1 MTSLIDS
8 NILIQT
14 EDESLLRDVNSK
26 ALLNKNI
33 NALRE
38 YKNRKN
44 FVENIKKDENETKVR
59 LAKLE
64 SDMQDI
70 KNLLIEIA
78 SLRKQ

>member
-8 NILIQT
+8 NILVQT

-33 NALRE
+33 TALRD
-38 YKNRKN
+38 YKNKKN
-44 FVENIKKDENETKVR
+44 LVQAIKQEENETKMR

-64 SDMQDI
+64 NDMQDI

-78 SLRKQ
+78 ALRKQ

>member
-1 MTSLIDS
+1 MTSFIDS
-8 NILIQT
+8 NILVQT

-33 NALRE
+33 TALRD
-38 YKNRKN
+38 YKNKKN
-44 FVENIKKDENETKVR
+44 LVQAIKKEDNETKER

-64 SDMQDI
+64 NDMQDI

-78 SLRKQ
+78 ALRKQ

>member
-26 ALLNKNI
+26 ALLNKNV

-38 YKNRKN
+38 YRSRKN
-44 FVENIKKDENETKVR
+44 FIENIKKDENETKVR

>member
-8 NILIQT
+8 NILVQT

>member
-8 NILIQT
+8 NILVQT

-26 ALLNKNI
+26 ALLNKNV

-38 YKNRKN
+38 YRSRKN
-44 FVENIKKDENETKVR
+44 FIENIKKDENETKVR

>member
-1 MTSLIDS
+1 MIDS
-8 NILIQT
+8 NILVQT
-14 EDESLLRDVNSK
+14 EDDNLIRDVNSK

-33 NALRE
+33 AALRD
-38 YKNRKN
+38 YKNKRKLIQTIRK
-44 FVENIKKDENETKVR
+44 EDGETKER

-78 SLRKQ
+78 ALRKQ

>member
-1 MTSLIDS
+1 MIQED
-8 NILIQT
+8 ILVQT
-14 EDESLLRDVNSK
+14 EDQNLLRDTYSK

-33 NALRE
+33 QGLNE
-38 YKNRKN
+38 YRARKKLL
-44 FVENIKKDENETKVR
+44 ERTKEEELETKQR

-78 SLRKQ
+78 ALRK

>member
-1 MTSLIDS
+1 MTMIDS
-8 NILIQT
+8 NILVQT
-14 EDESLLRDVNSK
+14 EDDNLLRDVNSK

-33 NALRE
+33 AALRD
-38 YKNRKN
+38 YKNKRNLIQTIRK
-44 FVENIKKDENETKVR
+44 EDGETKER

-78 SLRKQ
+78 ALRKQ

>member
-1 MTSLIDS
+1 MIQENT
-8 NILIQT
+8 LIQT
-14 EDESLLRDVNSK
+14 EDQNLLRDVYSK

-33 NALRE
+33 QGLNE
-38 YKNRKN
+38 YRARKKH
-44 FVENIKKDENETKVR
+44 FEKVKEEEIETKQR

-78 SLRKQ
+78 ALRK

>member
-1 MTSLIDS
+1 MTMIDS
-8 NILIQT
+8 NILVQT
-14 EDESLLRDVNSK
+14 EDENLVRDVNSK
-26 ALLNKNI
+26 ALLNNNL

-38 YKNRKN
+38 YKNKKN
-44 FVENIKKDENETKVR
+44 LVQALKKDESETKQR

-64 SDMQDI
+64 TDMQDI

>member
-8 NILIQT
+8 NILVQT

-33 NALRE
+33 NALKE
-38 YKNRKN
+38 YKSRKN
-44 FVENIKKDENETKVR
+44 FVENIKKDENETKIR

>member
-1 MTSLIDS
+1 MTTVDS

-14 EDESLLRDVNSK
+14 EDESLIRDVNSK

-33 NALRE
+33 VALRE
-38 YKNRKN
+38 YKNKKN
-44 FVENIKKDENETKVR
+44 FVETVKKEESETKVR

-78 SLRKQ
+78 SLRK

>member
-1 MTSLIDS
+1 MIEEKVLV
-8 NILIQT
+8 QT
-14 EDESLLRDVNSK
+14 EDENLLRDVYSK

-33 NALRE
+33 RGLNE
-38 YKNRKN
+38 YRARKTYLQKAKA
-44 FVENIKKDENETKVR
+44 EEIETKNR

-78 SLRKQ
+78 NIRK

>member
-8 NILIQT
+8 NILVQT

-38 YKNRKN
+38 YKSRKN

>member
-1 MTSLIDS
+1 MTTVDS
-8 NILIQT
+8 NILVQT
-14 EDESLLRDVNSK
+14 EDESLIRDVNSK

-33 NALRE
+33 VALRE
-38 YKNRKN
+38 YKNKKN
-44 FVENIKKDENETKVR
+44 FVETVKKEESETKVR

-78 SLRKQ
+78 SLRK

>member
-1 MTSLIDS
+1 MTLIDS
-8 NILIQT
+8 NILVQT

-33 NALRE
+33 TALRD
-38 YKNRKN
+38 YRNKKNL
-44 FVENIKKDENETKVR
+44 VQTLKKDEGETKER

-78 SLRKQ
+78 ALRKQ

>member
-1 MTSLIDS
+1 MTMIDS

-14 EDESLLRDVNSK
+14 EDENLVRDVNSK
-26 ALLNKNI
+26 ALLNN
-33 NALRE
+33 NLAALRE
-38 YKNRKN
+38 YKNKKN
-44 FVENIKKDENETKVR
+44 LVQSLKKDESETKQR

-64 SDMQDI
+64 TDMQDI

>member
-8 NILIQT
+8 NILVQT

-26 ALLNKNI
+26 ALLNKNVT
-33 NALRE
+33 ALRD
-38 YKNRKN
+38 YRNKKNL
-44 FVENIKKDENETKVR
+44 VQTLKKDEGETKER

-78 SLRKQ
+78 ALRKQ

>member
-8 NILIQT
+8 NILVQT

-33 NALRE
+33 NALKE
-38 YKNRKN
+38 YKSRKN

>member
-8 NILIQT
+8 NILVQT

-38 YKNRKN
+38 YKSRKN
-44 FVENIKKDENETKVR
+44 FVENIKKDENETKIR

>member
-1 MTSLIDS
+1 MIDS
-8 NILIQT
+8 NILVQT
-14 EDESLLRDVNSK
+14 EDDNLIRDVNSK

-33 NALRE
+33 AALRD
-38 YKNRKN
+38 YKNKRNLIQTIRK
-44 FVENIKKDENETKVR
+44 DDGETKER

-78 SLRKQ
+78 ALRKQ

>member
-1 MTSLIDS
+1 MTMIDS
-8 NILIQT
+8 NILVQT
-14 EDESLLRDVNSK
+14 EDDNLIRDVNSK

-33 NALRE
+33 AALRD
-38 YKNRKN
+38 YKNKRNLIQTIRK
-44 FVENIKKDENETKVR
+44 EDGETKER

-78 SLRKQ
+78 ALRKQ